1 MFLYLLKYKQKYKQ
15 NACLVQMFNKCE
27 KQRMRGRKEIRLEPQ
42 EATKM
47 IKFNHT
53 WQRKQD
59 NKKLNESKP
68 YN

>member
-1 MFLYLLKYKQKYKQ
+1 
-15 NACLVQMFNKCE
+15 
-27 KQRMRGRKEIRLEPQ
+27 MRGRKEIRLEPQ

-53 WQRKQD
+53 WQKKQD